1 METATDFIFS
11 GSKITVDSDRSHEI
25 KSCLL
30 LGRKDMT
37 NFGSI
42 LKGTDI
48 SLLTKVRIVKPVVFL
63 VVSDVR
69 ASP

>member
-11 GSKITVDSDRSHEI
+11 GSKITVDSDHSREI

-37 NFGSI
+37 NLGSI

-48 SLLTKVRIVKPVVFL
+48 SLLTKVRIVKPIVFL